1 MSHKTEGR
9 LYTFANLF
17 FGISVVLAII
27 LTICGFH
34 FADQLST
41 VGGWYYSSKDMGIYS
56 AVLLTFL
63 ALAAIIILLGF
74 LTKCILDAFAGIHE
88 NTRRTADAVNRMA
101 PTFGNLF
108 HNDVQTKVP
117 AIRSDE
123 WRCNNC
129 NKINKNHITTC
140 TCGQEKGK
148 N

>member
-1 MSHKTEGR
+1 MSHKTEER

-88 NTRRTADAVNRMA
+88 NTRRTAELLGNKA
-101 PTFGNLF
+101 PNSNIFKNMSVEET
-108 HNDVQTKVP
+108 P
-117 AIRSDE
+117 AKDE
-123 WRCNNC
+123 WRCSSC
-129 NKINKNHITTC
+129 NRILKNFVTTCPCGQDKNKN
-140 TCGQEKGK
+140 
-148 N
+148 